1 MSKANK
7 LISISTGV
15 LVAFL
20 AGGAFWLAL
29 KDLAAGNGIA
39 SGMAWLY
46 PAIIDGAIIVF
57 SLSVLQASLN
67 RDKTLYPWAL
77 VAIFTVLSVVLNI
90 VHAPQDFLPRILAA
104 IPPVAL
110 FLSFELLMNQVKGIV
125 HRAAAFQSL
134 RDLAATI
141 RQKQTELDGLIQAKR
156 AELDKLVQSRTSDLD
171 KLNTAIE
178 RMGTQKEALQAELR
192 NLRSERGQAQTA
204 SNLVTLDLANAV
216 RVANK
221 TEAQDALL
229 AYLAEYPDASLAEAG
244 AAIGRSKSTIG
255 VYVRELSESG
265 QLHKNGHGWEVDDG
279 PSLDEE

>member
-20 AGGAFWLAL
+20 AGGAFWLSFDAL
-29 KDLAAGNGIA
+29 KDLAAGNGIV
-39 SGMAWLY
+39 SGMAGLY

-77 VAIFTVLSVVLNI
+77 VAIFTILSVVLNI

-125 HRAAAFQSL
+125 RRAAAFQSL
-134 RDLAATI
+134 RDLATTI
-141 RQKQTELDGLIQAKR
+141 RQKQAALDTVVQERTADLNKLAAQIERLEQKKGELANELTAMRQEKR
-156 AELDKLVQSRTSDLD
+156 AFGSRLEQINVTRSAA
-171 KLNTAIE
+171 K
-178 RMGTQKEALQAELR
+178 QEAL
-192 NLRSERGQAQTA
+192 G
-204 SNLVTLDLANAV
+204 
-216 RVANK
+216 
-221 TEAQDALL
+221 ALL
-229 AYLAEYPDASLAEAG
+229 
-244 AAIGRSKSTIG
+244 
-255 VYVRELSESG
+255 V
-265 QLHKNGHGWEVDDG
+265 
-279 PSLDEE
+279 

>member
-20 AGGAFWLAL
+20 AGGAFWLSFDAL

-110 FLSFELLMNQVKGIV
+110 FLSFELLMNQVKGTV
-125 HRAAAFQSL
+125 RRAAAFQSL
-134 RDLAATI
+134 HDLAVKI
-141 RQKQTELDGLIQAKR
+141 RQKQTELD
-156 AELDKLVQSRTSDLD
+156 ELVQSRTADLD
-171 KLNTAIE
+171 KLNATIE
-178 RMGTQKEALQAELR
+178 RMTAQKETLQAELR
-192 NLRSERGQAQTA
+192 DLRSERRQTQT
-204 SNLVTLDLANAV
+204 SSYLGTLDHANAV

-229 AYLAEYPDASLAEAG
+229 AYLADHPDASLAEAG

-265 QLHKNGHGWEVDDG
+265 QLHKNGHGWEIV
-279 PSLDEE
+279 DEE

>member
-20 AGGAFWLAL
+20 AGGAFWLSFDAL

-125 HRAAAFQSL
+125 RRAAAFQSL
-134 RDLAATI
+134 RDLAITI

-156 AELDKLVQSRTSDLD
+156 AELDELVQSRTADLD
-171 KLNTAIE
+171 KLDTAVE
-178 RMGTQKEALQAELR
+178 RITAQKETLQAELR
-192 NLRSERGQAQTA
+192 DLRSERRQAQTA
-204 SNLVTLDLANAV
+204 SNLGTLDHANAV

-229 AYLAEYPDASLAEAG
+229 AYLAEHPDASLAEAG

-265 QLHKNGHGWEVDDG
+265 QLHKNGHGWEVV
-279 PSLDEE
+279 DEE